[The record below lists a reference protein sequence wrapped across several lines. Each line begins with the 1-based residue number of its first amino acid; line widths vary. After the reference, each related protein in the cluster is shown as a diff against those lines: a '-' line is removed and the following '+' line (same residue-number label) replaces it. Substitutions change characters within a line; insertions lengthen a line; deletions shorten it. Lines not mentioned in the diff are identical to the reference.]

1 MTFDPNPL
9 TMKLFLLK
17 LPILFGFI
25 VGACGTQDTVDLAT
39 EDAAVS
45 YEKLLDSPETE
56 QPAAGTEFTEG
67 KVIREGDIYFE
78 CRDIQ
83 ETDTF
88 LKAEVKAAKGFISN
102 ESANSYGERTEK
114 RLTIRIP
121 SDQLDQLLEKI
132 QSHAVR
138 IENTNIRSED
148 VTEQFIDVE
157 ARLKTKK
164 ELEIRYTEL
173 LKQAKNVQ
181 EILGLEREL
190 ANVRGE
196 IESMQGRLNYLS
208 DRVAL
213 STLNVSF
220 FVEGERAFGFL
231 SKAKEGLK
239 NGWRNLQWFFIF
251 ILNLWPFFLIFGAL
265 LIWLLKR
272 KKSPPPPMS

>member
-9 TMKLFLLK
+9 TMKIFLLK

-25 VGACGTQDTVDLAT
+25 VAACGTQDTVNLGLDSGG
-39 EDAAVS
+39 S
-45 YEKLLDSPETE
+45 YEKIADIPPTE
-56 QPAAGTEFTEG
+56 QPLPETQFTER
-67 KVIREGDIYFE
+67 KVVREGDIYFE
-78 CRDIQ
+78 CKDIN
-83 ETDTF
+83 ETNTF
-88 LKAEVKAAKGFISN
+88 LKSEVNSAKGFISN
-102 ESANSYGERTEK
+102 ESSNSHGERTEK

-121 SDQLDQLLEKI
+121 TDQLDPLLEKI

-148 VTEQFIDVE
+148 VTEQFIDVG

-173 LKQAKNVQ
+173 LKQARNVE
-181 EILGLEREL
+181 EILALEREL

-196 IESMQGRLNYLS
+196 IESMQGRLNFLS

-220 FVEGERAFGFL
+220 FVEGERVFGFL
-231 SKAKEGLK
+231 GKAKDGLK
-239 NGWRNLQWFFIF
+239 NGWKNLQWFFIF

-272 KKSPPPPMS
+272 KKSPPPPMR

>member
-1 MTFDPNPL
+1 
-9 TMKLFLLK
+9 MKLFLLK

-25 VGACGTQDTVDLAT
+25 VAACSNQDTLSLSST
-39 EDAAVS
+39 
-45 YEKLLDSPETE
+45 DSSTSFEESFDVTVTE
-56 QPAAGTEFTEG
+56 QPAPPAEFTER
-67 KVIREGDIYFE
+67 KIIREGDIYFE

-83 ETDTF
+83 ETDAF

-102 ESANSYGERTEK
+102 ESENSYGERSEK

-121 SDQLDQLLEKI
+121 SDQLDPLLEKI

-138 IENTNIRSED
+138 IENSNIRSED

-164 ELEIRYTEL
+164 ELENRYTEL
-173 LKQAKNVQ
+173 LNLAKNVD

-208 DRVAL
+208 NRVSL

-220 FVEGERAFGFL
+220 FVEKDKEFGFFG
-231 SKAKEGLK
+231 KAIDSLK
-239 NGWRNLQWFFIF
+239 NGWTNLQWFFIF
-251 ILNLWPFFLIFGAL
+251 ILNLWPFFLILVGL
-265 LIWLLKR
+265 VIWLIRR
-272 KKSPPPPMS
+272 KKTPPPPLK